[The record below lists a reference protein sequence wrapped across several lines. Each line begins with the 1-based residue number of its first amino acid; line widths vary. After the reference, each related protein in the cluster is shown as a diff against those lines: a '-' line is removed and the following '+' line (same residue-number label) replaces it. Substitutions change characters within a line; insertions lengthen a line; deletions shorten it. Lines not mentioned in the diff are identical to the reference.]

1 MRERGGIG
9 GEGKDDEGM
18 EKKENDEIKK
28 RTLLSSTELPKA
40 RTNTQDT

>member
-28 RTLLSSTELPKA
+28 TDATEQHGA
-40 RTNTQDT
+40 T